1 MTCKNR
7 VKPKLL
13 RDIKTEALLV
23 FIRTTLEQS
32 FYQIDNIGY
41 NFRLG
46 NDEDN
51 DIVYSSLKK
60 LLEQLQDTVI
70 NSTYLRSLIENAHK
84 NATLKVLAKKEE
96 PLMVYYDILI
106 KTIEVCLPNGSFWIP
121 ELVVISLLSEW
132 IIEEEKSTY
141 FYPFLKDLDYIDLIN
156 RYDNAKIGLD
166 KDKKEIMLNM
176 YKISSTLI
184 EKLKNRLHVKQ
195 STVDTFKALNDEIV
209 HFRKIKVR
217 EDKKEEFV
225 QTVSKTIKMQI
236 LTDDE
241 VFKLLS
247 NLESKGKKSRLT
259 EDKKIELDTEL
270 ERIHTTLKKE
280 HAEMLLKIK

>member
-32 FYQIDNIGY
+32 FQQIDNVGY

-51 DIVYSSLKK
+51 EVVYSSLKA
-60 LLEQLQDTVI
+60 LLEQLQYTVI

-84 NATLKVLAKKEE
+84 NATLKLLAKKEE
-96 PLMVYYDILI
+96 PLMIYYDTLV

-132 IIEEEKSTY
+132 IIEEEKTAY
-141 FYPFLKDLDYIDLIN
+141 FYPYLKDFDYLDLIN
-156 RYDNAKIGLD
+156 RYDNSKKDLD
-166 KDKKEIMLNM
+166 NEKKDIMMDM
-176 YKISSTLI
+176 YKLSSKLI
-184 EKLKNRLHVKQ
+184 EKLKKVEYKVNK
-195 STVDTFKALNDEIV
+195 T
-209 HFRKIKVR
+209 RKRTKR
-217 EDKKEEFV
+217 K
-225 QTVSKTIKMQI
+225 
-236 LTDDE
+236 
-241 VFKLLS
+241 
-247 NLESKGKKSRLT
+247 
-259 EDKKIELDTEL
+259 
-270 ERIHTTLKKE
+270 
-280 HAEMLLKIK
+280 